1 MDAITRYLTPE
12 LLAIALLVAAVITVL
27 AVLLVIVLASGRS
40 RRQHQD
46 RLRRVCT
53 RSDTVARGND
63 LPLSVRKQE
72 ASGRL
77 DKVLAGY
84 LPKPEK
90 LRQRLD
96 QTGKSISPAIF
107 AVSAVVVGVA
117 AGLGVLVMLNL
128 SPLISLVIGIG
139 AGLLLPNMVVGS
151 MVSRRRMSFIKNFPE
166 GIDIIVRGLKAGL
179 PVTESLAA
187 VGREAPEPVAGV
199 FREVSD
205 KIRVGEP
212 LEVAVGSASRTM
224 DVPELKFLAITLSV
238 QRETGGNLAETLA
251 NLSEILR
258 KRRQMKLKVK
268 AVSSEARAS
277 AMILGSLPFVM
288 FGLIMVVSQDYI
300 MQLFHDPRGH
310 LMLAAGL
317 ASMGT
322 GILVMMKMVRFE
334 I

>member
-1 MDAITRYLTPE
+1 MIR
-12 LLAIALLVAAVITVL
+12 
-27 AVLLVIVLASGRS
+27 
-40 RRQHQD
+40 
-46 RLRRVCT
+46 
-53 RSDTVARGND
+53 
-63 LPLSVRKQE
+63 
-72 ASGRL
+72 
-77 DKVLAGY
+77 
-84 LPKPEK
+84 
-90 LRQRLD
+90 
-96 QTGKSISPAIF
+96 
-107 AVSAVVVGVA
+107 
-117 AGLGVLVMLNL
+117 
-128 SPLISLVIGIG
+128 
-139 AGLLLPNMVVGS
+139 
-151 MVSRRRMSFIKNFPE
+151 
-166 GIDIIVRGLKAGL
+166 AGL

-212 LEVAVGSASRTM
+212 LEVAVSSASRSM

-288 FGLIMVVSQDYI
+288 FALIMVVSQDYI